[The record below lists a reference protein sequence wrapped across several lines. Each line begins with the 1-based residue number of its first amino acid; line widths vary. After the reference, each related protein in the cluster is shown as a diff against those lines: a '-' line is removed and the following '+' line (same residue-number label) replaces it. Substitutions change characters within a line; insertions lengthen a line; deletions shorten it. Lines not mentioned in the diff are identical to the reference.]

1 MTGSNKIILNKKMQI
16 NSYNSCKK
24 MNLNKLK
31 FNKKNKKKSKMNIIQ
46 NNKIWKIINNQ
57 FDNKIFFTKIFF
69 Y

>member
-1 MTGSNKIILNKKMQI
+1 MK
-16 NSYNSCKK
+16 
-24 MNLNKLK
+24 LNKLK